1 QRGLSMS
8 LEVTRTMKEKRHR
21 GVMSHR
27 IYQVDEVGALLEKT
41 QHRSWRSTSPPCRP
55 PQSSASPPMQD
66 LMRDLLRQVVAV
78 ANAQNIPIDFN
89 ERWDA
94 ITGLL
99 CKLAPNTL
107 IPGIHAHPIWAP

>member
-1 QRGLSMS
+1 
-8 LEVTRTMKEKRHR
+8 
-21 GVMSHR
+21 
-27 IYQVDEVGALLEKT
+27 
-41 QHRSWRSTSPPCRP
+41 
-55 PQSSASPPMQD
+55 MQD